1 MKIFRAIFIFMSMG
15 VATANGAGAITGRVV
30 NSSSAA
36 LAYAKVWLKN
46 NPAVMDSTGADGAF
60 SLALSSSATNPVRI
74 QNGGARALGLR
85 NNRIVFPLNAPQEIL
100 VDLFT
105 TRGERFATVF
115 KGMKGKG
122 NNSVAIDP
130 NALRLASG
138 AYVLRLTGSELA
150 FETGLVIA
158 GGTVLSDS
166 RMTAGSRD
174 CHARTGFA
182 AAADSLIVLRM
193 GYEIKKMAL
202 ASVAA
207 QNVGDISLKPRTYKK
222 ETTVT
227 VKTGRNIEVILP
239 SDYNDLYSLP
249 VLYLLHGGG
258 TDETTWRV
266 YGHLIDTLNKFADR
280 ENMQAM
286 IIITPNAGGSTGY
299 GYYGKTADPFYTDL
313 TVDIKNY
320 VESHYKIDTARFSRA
335 ISGLSMGSMQT
346 LNLTLFYPKLWGYSF
361 PMSAGLLK
369 NGGFSVAKFRS
380 DVQNKVIDTAA
391 VNQLKIFKVFSN
403 PTDIAYGDTD
413 TTCMLMRELGIKHL
427 TDFTTK
433 TSGGHTF
440 PFWNEVVRKYAP
452 TLFK

>member
-1 MKIFRAIFIFMSMG
+1 MNVIKTIFVFLSFGI
-15 VATANGAGAITGRVV
+15 TAVNGAGAITGRVV

-46 NPAVMDSTGADGAF
+46 NPAVADSTGADGTFTLLTTTTAPRTVPRGNSPEF
-60 SLALSSSATNPVRI
+60 SVH
-74 QNGGARALGLR
+74 
-85 NNRIVFPLNAPQEIL
+85 NNRLYFTLNTSQKTTIEVFDIL
-100 VDLFT
+100 GKKAALMFSGTMHQGDHSIALAQKTQSLTPGTYLLRCAGEKMLF
-105 TRGERFATVF
+105 EAKVF
-115 KGMKGKG
+115 YFDMQHT
-122 NNSVAIDP
+122 SPA
-130 NALRLASG
+130 
-138 AYVLRLTGSELA
+138 
-150 FETGLVIA
+150 
-158 GGTVLSDS
+158 
-166 RMTAGSRD
+166 RMSNMRVS
-174 CHARTGFA
+174 CHSAEKSA

-202 ASVAA
+202 ASEAA
-207 QNVGDISLKPRTYKK
+207 QNVGDISLKARTYKK

-227 VKTGRNIEVILP
+227 VKTGRNIEIILP
-239 SDYNDLYSLP
+239 SDYNELYSLP

-266 YGHLIDTLNKFADR
+266 YGHLIDTLNKFADK

-320 VESHYKIDTARFSRA
+320 VESHYKVDTARYSRA

-369 NGGFSVAKFRS
+369 NGGFSVAKLKA

-413 TTCMLMRELGIKHL
+413 TTCMLMKELGIRHL